1 MPPPLQRLASL
12 DAYRGLIMLTLAAA
26 GFGLP
31 EVAKQFESTSQ
42 TWRLLAYHF
51 DHPKWISQNWVV
63 GCSYWDLIQP
73 SFMFMVGVS
82 MPFSYAARRNRGDG
96 FMNMAMHAE
105 IRSIVLVLL
114 GVFLASA
121 WGNPSKGDRTRWEF
135 FNVLAQIGLGYFFVF
150 LLMGRP
156 KLVQLF
162 AAAAIL
168 VCYWMLFV
176 FHQVQ
181 DATTFVDH
189 FRPDSN
195 FAERIDI
202 LFLSKFPPNYGYP
215 GNKGHYATL
224 NFVPSMVTMLFGVM
238 AGELLQSE
246 RSLGRKTAMLFG
258 SGIICMVLA
267 IATGGLGQLG
277 DAIGQPIPDK
287 FTLCPIIKRIWTP
300 SWVLFSGAY
309 CFWILGAFFL
319 VVDVINLRFWIY
331 PLRVFGMNSILIYL
345 MGQLLRG
352 WTAKQIQIHAGE
364 NVFKNMS
371 DRFVA
376 WSHSLGDSYGFVLRS
391 GDYSPIMQ
399 SLSVL
404 LVFWLICWW
413 LYRQRVFLRI

>member
-26 GFGLP
+26 GFGFP
-31 EVAKQFESTSQ
+31 EVAKQFESSSQ

-51 DHPKWISQNWVV
+51 DHPKWISQNWVA

-114 GVFLASA
+114 GIFLASA
-121 WGNPSKGDRTRWEF
+121 WAKHTEWIF
-135 FNVLAQIGLGYFFVF
+135 TNVLAQIGLGYFFVF

-156 KLVQLF
+156 KLIQLF
-162 AAAAIL
+162 AATAIL
-168 VCYWMLFV
+168 VCYWILFV
-176 FHQVQ
+176 FHDVPN
-181 DATTFVDH
+181 ATNFADH
-189 FRPDSN
+189 FRPDTN

-202 LFLSKFPPNYGYP
+202 LFLSHFPPDYSYQ

-224 NFVPSMVTMLFGVM
+224 NFVPSMVTILFGVM
-238 AGELLQSE
+238 AGELLQSG
-246 RSLGRKTAMLFG
+246 RSLGRKAAILFG
-258 SGIICMVLA
+258 SGILCMVLGL
-267 IATGGLGQLG
+267 ATGGLGQLG
-277 DAIGQPIPDK
+277 DAIGVNVPDQYI
-287 FTLCPIIKRIWTP
+287 LCPIVKRIWTP

-309 CFWILGAFFL
+309 CFWILGALFL

-331 PLRVFGMNSILIYL
+331 PLRIFGMNSILVY
-345 MGQLLRG
+345 MMHQLITG
-352 WTAKQIQIHAGE
+352 WTVGQIKIHAGQK
-364 NVFKNMS
+364 VFDRMS
-371 DRFVA
+371 DRFVS
-376 WSHSLGDSYGFVLRS
+376 WSHSLGASYGAVLRD

-404 LVFWLICWW
+404 LVFWLFCWW